1 MIITIYL
8 FPLTT
13 TIKGCIWV
21 GVITNTD
28 LGGEWFEGNPEE
40 KDLGVLVDERLN
52 MSQQCDLAFQ
62 KANHILGWIKRSVT
76 SRSREVIL
84 PLYSALV
91 GPQLVLRPP
100 AQEGHR
106 AFAAGPEK
114 DHEGDQKAA
123 APPV

>member
-62 KANHILGWIKRSVT
+62 KANHIVGWIKRSVT

-106 AFAAGPEK
+106 AFAAGTEK